1 MGVPFLLVHGYSIHW
16 NGIFSEEVFIL
27 MRGAP
32 KFGTFLSP
40 PPIYIYVLWSIPMLL
55 FVGMGGLLVGGKTGE
70 NAIVCF
76 LDACKETVQG
86 VCFFG
91 LSS

>member
-1 MGVPFLLVHGYSIHW
+1 MMVLFFLGV
-16 NGIFSEEVFIL
+16 
-27 MRGAP
+27 
-32 KFGTFLSP
+32 
-40 PPIYIYVLWSIPMLL
+40 
-55 FVGMGGLLVGGKTGE
+55 GGLQVGGKTGE

-76 LDACKETVQG
+76 LDACKEIVQG

>member
-1 MGVPFLLVHGYSIHW
+1 MRWTPNLGH
-16 NGIFSEEVFIL
+16 FSL
-27 MRGAP
+27 S
-32 KFGTFLSP
+32 LSP
-40 PPIYIYVLWSIPMLL
+40 LIHYYAAVLCGCGW
-55 FVGMGGLLVGGKTGE
+55 FAGGWEDWGE
-70 NAIVCF
+70 GNCF

>member
-1 MGVPFLLVHGYSIHW
+1 
-16 NGIFSEEVFIL
+16 
-27 MRGAP
+27 
-32 KFGTFLSP
+32 
-40 PPIYIYVLWSIPMLL
+40 MLL
-55 FVGMGGLLVGGKTGE
+55 FFVGVGGLQVGGKTGE

>member
-1 MGVPFLLVHGYSIHW
+1 MGLQIWDISLSLSVLRSIMMVLFFLGV
-16 NGIFSEEVFIL
+16 
-27 MRGAP
+27 
-32 KFGTFLSP
+32 
-40 PPIYIYVLWSIPMLL
+40 
-55 FVGMGGLLVGGKTGE
+55 GGLQVGGKTGE

-76 LDACKETVQG
+76 LDACKEIVQG

>member
-1 MGVPFLLVHGYSIHW
+1 M
-16 NGIFSEEVFIL
+16 NE
-27 MRGAP
+27 RGP
-32 KFGTFLSP
+32 QIWDIPPP

-55 FVGMGGLLVGGKTGE
+55 FVGMGGLQVGGKTGE